1 VLSGALARVRS
12 LEFILSS
19 VNSIQTAKDSLG
31 CHTGDVGRVVLRLSR
46 RTTATASA
54 FYHASLD
61 SRIVARETSIQ
72 L

>member
-1 VLSGALARVRS
+1 MLSGALARVRS

-46 RTTATASA
+46 RTNATASA
-54 FYHASLD
+54 F
-61 SRIVARETSIQ
+61 
-72 L
+72 